1 MENSKKVLNGVGV
14 KIVNELKELSKRD
27 NFYASGN
34 LENSFSYDIEGD
46 TVNVYGAKYTKAL
59 SDGISSGNGSTGD
72 FKQKLSN
79 IREWA
84 RSKGIQPRTKGG
96 RFMKNSDRNF
106 KNMTFQMAVSIGRK
120 GISKRFGYKGSG
132 FFEEMKKN
140 AINNVTEMV
149 AEAYKLDIIVK
160 IK

>member
-84 RSKGIQPRTKGG
+84 RSKGIQPRTKDG

-140 AINNVTEMV
+140 VINNVTEMV
-149 AEAYKLDIIVK
+149 AEAYKLDIMVK

>member
-84 RSKGIQPRTKGG
+84 RSKGIQPRTKDG

-106 KNMTFQMAVSIGRK
+106 KNMTFQMAVSVGRK

-140 AINNVTEMV
+140 VINNVTEMV
-149 AEAYKLDIIVK
+149 AEAYKLDIMVK